1 MKRLWLL
8 LMLMGLAMPL
18 TVRTEFAR
26 AQSDPASRLDAQGVP
41 WRHLSYRANN
51 WAVTLTAAMTLEV
64 LPSGQAEAA
73 FLKSDQGTP
82 LRASGPQTLHL
93 DLDMTM
99 DFLFRDPVQI
109 INEIW
114 FNPDDAAALGR
125 LRLRRGED
133 DFEKTYRFTAQGVF
147 RRNREPRTKE
157 EAALAPDRWSHRI
170 ETFYPYDTEALGCPV
185 VTERLLLIYIVSA
198 TERLDNGPPLA
209 LCVFGKRQLHRVQLK
224 ADGRQTVKA
233 DYIEITPQGQNL
245 RRGDIETVR
254 VTLASEP
261 MTSDLDKPENFSFLG
276 LHKNI
281 VFFID
286 PQSNLPLQV
295 SGEIPKVGT
304 GELKLLE
311 AELK

>member
-1 MKRLWLL
+1 MKRRRLWLL
-8 LMLMGLAMPL
+8 VLGLVVSVAMRPD
-18 TVRTEFAR
+18 ASR
-26 AQSDPASRLDAQGVP
+26 AQSDPAYGLDAQRVP

-51 WAVTLTAAMTLEV
+51 WAVTLTATMTLDV

-82 LRASGPQTLHL
+82 LRPSGPQTLHL

-109 INEIW
+109 VNEVW

-157 EAALAPDRWSHRI
+157 EAALAPDRWSRRI
-170 ETFYPYDTEALGCPV
+170 ETFYPYDTASLGCPV

-198 TERLDNGPPLA
+198 TERLENGPPLA
-209 LCVFGKRQLHRVQLK
+209 LCVFGKRQLHRIQLK

-233 DYIEITPQGQNL
+233 DYIERTPQGQTQ
-245 RRGDIETVR
+245 RKGAIEAVR

-261 MTSDLDKPENFSFLG
+261 MTSDLEKPENFSFLG

-286 PQSNLPLQV
+286 PQFNLPLQV
-295 SGEIPKVGT
+295 SGDIPKVGT
-304 GELKLLE
+304 GDLKLLE